1 MPKQAIL
8 SMGLLGLFVTL
19 FACGKVT
26 QEVSEKKETPSFKLL
41 FSLEETPSYS
51 PLSETSNFKMTD
63 TVYASIF
70 GINDKWRY
78 SELSWGKILIQKVS
92 PDTYINLP
100 NEVKLMAINVGDSSP
115 VPSQQA
121 TPNSPESAPADH
133 PNLPQLGQM
142 FNDILQQVPSSE
154 SQLSTQNMLHQQI
167 LQLPPLG
174 PYSGVEMAIWLKENI
189 RSVDNS
195 MTAIPLI
202 IRAISQDIK
211 PPPQGVSPSQL
222 TQWINQHILLKAL
235 ALHTL
240 LADASG
246 ASDALLSS
254 DDVAK
259 IATEFQA
266 IANEEEKTST
276 PDIYLLA
283 KPYNKQGVMLSK
295 SDLSWTFSRFSLKD
309 KEWSFESDKIRRGY
323 PYYLVSTFTNQHN
336 YRLKL
341 IDETVVSANQT
352 VNIDQLS
359 GYDTFIAVLTMMQS
373 AKGQYDETFVSHMK
387 SLYNIDFFTALNYEF
402 PPNHNPGFNKKKP
415 YFKFNREYEGLLL
428 NLLDLARIDRDE
440 AIKYLDTQKAFDQ
453 MPADAKG
460 VFKTNLLAF
469 HQARDLRD

>member
-1 MPKQAIL
+1 MTPRFLMPKQAIL

-174 PYSGVEMAIWLKENI
+174 PYSGVE
-189 RSVDNS
+189 
-195 MTAIPLI
+195 
-202 IRAISQDIK
+202 
-211 PPPQGVSPSQL
+211 
-222 TQWINQHILLKAL
+222 
-235 ALHTL
+235 
-240 LADASG
+240 
-246 ASDALLSS
+246 
-254 DDVAK
+254 
-259 IATEFQA
+259 
-266 IANEEEKTST
+266 
-276 PDIYLLA
+276 
-283 KPYNKQGVMLSK
+283 
-295 SDLSWTFSRFSLKD
+295 
-309 KEWSFESDKIRRGY
+309 
-323 PYYLVSTFTNQHN
+323 
-336 YRLKL
+336 
-341 IDETVVSANQT
+341 
-352 VNIDQLS
+352 
-359 GYDTFIAVLTMMQS
+359 
-373 AKGQYDETFVSHMK
+373 
-387 SLYNIDFFTALNYEF
+387 
-402 PPNHNPGFNKKKP
+402 
-415 YFKFNREYEGLLL
+415 
-428 NLLDLARIDRDE
+428 
-440 AIKYLDTQKAFDQ
+440 
-453 MPADAKG
+453 
-460 VFKTNLLAF
+460 
-469 HQARDLRD
+469 

>member
-1 MPKQAIL
+1 
-8 SMGLLGLFVTL
+8 
-19 FACGKVT
+19 
-26 QEVSEKKETPSFKLL
+26 
-41 FSLEETPSYS
+41 
-51 PLSETSNFKMTD
+51 
-63 TVYASIF
+63 
-70 GINDKWRY
+70 
-78 SELSWGKILIQKVS
+78 
-92 PDTYINLP
+92 
-100 NEVKLMAINVGDSSP
+100 
-115 VPSQQA
+115 
-121 TPNSPESAPADH
+121 
-133 PNLPQLGQM
+133 
-142 FNDILQQVPSSE
+142 
-154 SQLSTQNMLHQQI
+154 
-167 LQLPPLG
+167 
-174 PYSGVEMAIWLKENI
+174 EMAIWLKENI

-469 HQARDLRD
+469 HQA